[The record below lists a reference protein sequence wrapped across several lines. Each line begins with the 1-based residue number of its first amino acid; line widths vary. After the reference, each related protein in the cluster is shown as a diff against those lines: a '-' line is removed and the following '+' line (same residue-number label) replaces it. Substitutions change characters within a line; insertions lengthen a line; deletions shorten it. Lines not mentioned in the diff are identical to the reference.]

1 MEDDEV
7 EVTKVVVV
15 TVGVPVT
22 QLVVVSLPLLL
33 LMLAVVVVVLI
44 VEEVV
49 NVVTSCDK
57 VVGELLLGASLAL
70 LFLLP
75 LLLELTALVP
85 FLALAGVVAFL
96 FASKP
101 PLPLAC

>member
-33 LMLAVVVVVLI
+33 LMLAVVVVVVLI

-70 LFLLP
+70 LFLLLP

-85 FLALAGVVAFL
+85 A
-96 FASKP
+96 
-101 PLPLAC
+101 